1 MRVEIILGWPK
12 EFIKHKLSGQSNILG
27 EIQCVRIHL
36 MALSTTFDATA
47 RKLRITDAAHIAFV
61 LGGAAFEPSP
71 TTYMPRILGKVS

>member
-1 MRVEIILGWPK
+1 
-12 EFIKHKLSGQSNILG
+12 
-27 EIQCVRIHL
+27 